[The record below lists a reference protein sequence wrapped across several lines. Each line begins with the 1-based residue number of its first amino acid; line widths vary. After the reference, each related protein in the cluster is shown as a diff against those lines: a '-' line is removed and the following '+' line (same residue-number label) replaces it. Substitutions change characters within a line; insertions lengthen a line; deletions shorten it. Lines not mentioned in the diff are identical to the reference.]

1 MTLSLEQGGIS
12 FLQTIPSRIAD
23 AELLC
28 LRIRDTLKTNKL
40 SRLCFPVELLAR
52 ESLANALRH
61 GNKNDASKS
70 ITTELRVGREWVRLL
85 ICDEGPGF
93 AWRKAVHSRMDSD
106 ASTGR
111 GVHLYALYADRFRF
125 NRCGNQV
132 TLWIRKDRRGV
143 KGECT
148 MEKFAIEQENEESS
162 VKLAGDFTAVMIPS
176 LQASLKEM
184 LEKGTRDLAF
194 DLASTQMLDSS
205 GIGLLIAAANTLTA
219 RGGRISVT
227 NVCPDIFR
235 LLQNMR
241 LTLRLNV
248 SGRVE

>member
-1 MTLSLEQGGIS
+1 
-12 FLQTIPSRIAD
+12 
-23 AELLC
+23 
-28 LRIRDTLKTNKL
+28 
-40 SRLCFPVELLAR
+40 
-52 ESLANALRH
+52 
-61 GNKNDASKS
+61 
-70 ITTELRVGREWVRLL
+70 
-85 ICDEGPGF
+85 
-93 AWRKAVHSRMDSD
+93 
-106 ASTGR
+106 
-111 GVHLYALYADRFRF
+111 
-125 NRCGNQV
+125 
-132 TLWIRKDRRGV
+132 
-143 KGECT
+143 